1 MRTRDITVA
10 VRAALI
16 LGVLL
21 VLGAGAPQREQGE
34 VPKTSQA
41 INDFTLALLKR
52 VATTENAPANTVLSA
67 QSVFHGLA
75 MSYIASGGE
84 TRAEL
89 ARVCGYPEDNQQLMA
104 DLASIRR
111 QLEATAK
118 HRRIDVSMANSAWL
132 DETHADFRK
141 DYVKEVQT
149 ALGASFSP
157 VRFADGKGASVS
169 INRWVSEKTHG
180 KIQEAVSPA
189 DFASRSRPGV
199 IDEPALVTV
208 NAVYFKTDWG
218 SRFDKSATHN
228 RTFHVDSVTTADAR
242 MMHQQSILPYS
253 ENDSVKFLEI
263 PYIDGAYSMYVLL
276 PKSVVPVQQLLHG
289 LSTDAIMDLKRRAFG
304 HEVDVLLPKYEL
316 RSHLSVKDELSVMG
330 VHAAFDNGKA
340 DFDRMIIKKVE
351 AFRVYIS
358 EIYHDAWID
367 VHEEGTEAAAATS
380 TTHFSF
386 GCSASPVPPRAEFHA
401 DHPFAFL
408 IVHNE
413 SRSILFGGWVANPQE
428 VAQQQGGGYSPPAAR
443 SSKTTP

>member
-1 MRTRDITVA
+1 
-10 VRAALI
+10 
-16 LGVLL
+16 
-21 VLGAGAPQREQGE
+21 
-34 VPKTSQA
+34 
-41 INDFTLALLKR
+41 
-52 VATTENAPANTVLSA
+52 
-67 QSVFHGLA
+67 
-75 MSYIASGGE
+75 
-84 TRAEL
+84 
-89 ARVCGYPEDNQQLMA
+89 
-104 DLASIRR
+104 
-111 QLEATAK
+111 
-118 HRRIDVSMANSAWL
+118 
-132 DETHADFRK
+132 
-141 DYVKEVQT
+141 
-149 ALGASFSP
+149 
-157 VRFADGKGASVS
+157 
-169 INRWVSEKTHG
+169 VSEKTHG

-189 DFASRSRPGV
+189 DFASRSRLGV

-208 NAVYFKTDWG
+208 NAVYFKADWG

-228 RTFHVDSVTTADAR
+228 RPFQIDSATTADAR

-263 PYIDGAYSMYVLL
+263 PYIDSAYSMYVLL
-276 PKSVVPVQQLLHG
+276 PKSVVPVQQLLHD
-289 LSTDAIMDLKRRAFG
+289 LTAETIMDLKRRAFG

-316 RSHLSVKDELSVMG
+316 RSHLSLRDELSAMG

-380 TTHFSF
+380 TIHFSF
-386 GCSASPVPPRAEFHA
+386 GCSAPSVPPPAEFHA

-413 SRSILFGGWVANPQE
+413 SRSILFAGWVAKPQE

-443 SSKTTP
+443 SSKPTP